1 MISKVLKITTEGSQ
15 CLQLC
20 FYRQKIRKKIT
31 FILTRFID
39 TPMINCQWVSHMRVR
54 YTHFVR

>member
-15 CLQLC
+15 CLQS
-20 FYRQKIRKKIT
+20 KNKKEIT

-39 TPMINCQWVSHMRVR
+39 IPMINCQWVSHMRVR

>member
-20 FYRQKIRKKIT
+20 FYRQNKKEIT

-39 TPMINCQWVSHMRVR
+39 IPMINCQWVSHMRVR